1 MPIYPLPQFEAD
13 LKEQLA
19 EEDRKAYEALKAP
32 KTLVVRYGSM
42 KLIGEFQHQGTAKPG
57 CGSKVVVR
65 TFRGVELGEMLTST
79 CPNSGCSKS
88 VSRQDMLQYIEN
100 SGGSDYPFYTEGKV
114 LRIATKED
122 IDKQAKI
129 EQSKHELKLQAK
141 HVASRF
147 NLPLKIVEVEPI
159 LGGESITVFYVTEG
173 EQKIEV
179 RDVARELGQFFRTR
193 VEMRGVG
200 ARDEARLTADYEKCG
215 QYCCCKNFLKV
226 LKPVSMK
233 SAKVQK
239 ATLDPLKISGRCG
252 RLMCCLRYEDE
263 TYESLA
269 KKLPRKKSRVGTPEG
284 DGTVI
289 DGQILTQLVLVLLD
303 EPGTDGKDRQVAIPV
318 ENLSAPKSE
327 KAPVRPAYDERD
339 RRGPQGGAAPRGD
352 RAGRSE
358 NRDRPREPRR
368 EQQPPRD
375 EAVSSSARQQSPEGD
390 APRSSAAS
398 DASEWGDEPASNR
411 PARDAAPRDAQPPNQ
426 QSRDARSSRE
436 GRDQRPRDGREGR
449 ENTRDVRRDERGP
462 RRDDRPRDDQQ
473 SRDNRPAR
481 PAGPR
486 DGQSRDVPPRG
497 ENVDDLMGDDLL
509 ADDPMRGDGGGSDR
523 GSDRV
528 PRREGGG
535 RRRRRRGGGGGGGGG
550 AGPRPSGPQGPQGGP
565 PGNG

>member
-13 LKEQLA
+13 VKEQLA
-19 EEDRKAYEALKAP
+19 EEDRKTYEALKAP

-42 KLIGEFQHQGTAKPG
+42 KLIGEFQHQGAVKPG

-122 IDKQAKI
+122 LDKQAKI
-129 EQSKHELKLQAK
+129 EQSKHELKVQAR
-141 HVASRF
+141 HVTSRF
-147 NLPLKIVEVEPI
+147 NLPVKIVEVEPI

-179 RDVARELGQFFRTR
+179 RDIARELGQFFRTR

-263 TYESLA
+263 TYETLS

-284 DGTVI
+284 DGMVI

-327 KAPVRPAYDERD
+327 KAPVRPTYED
-339 RRGPQGGAAPRGD
+339 RRGPQGGPGGRGD
-352 RAGRSE
+352 RPRPE

-368 EQQPPRD
+368 EQAPPPRSD
-375 EAVSSSARQQSPEGD
+375 AAPTVQQDAPETD
-390 APRSSAAS
+390 APRGNVAG
-398 DASEWGDEPASNR
+398 DASEWGE
-411 PARDAAPRDAQPPNQ
+411 DAATNRTPRDNPPRDQQPRENQPRENQ
-426 QSRDARSSRE
+426 QRDQRPPRDQ
-436 GRDQRPRDGREGR
+436 RDQRPRDGR
-449 ENTRDVRRDERGP
+449 RDGPRDGQRDDRGP
-462 RRDDRPRDDQQ
+462 RRDDR
-473 SRDNRPAR
+473 SRDTRGPR

-486 DGQSRDVPPRG
+486 DGQPRDNAPRDNPPRPDS
-497 ENVDDLMGDDLL
+497 VDDLMGGDLL
-509 ADDPMRGDGGGSDR
+509 ADDPMRGDGGGGDR
-523 GSDRV
+523 GPDRG

-550 AGPRPSGPQGPQGGP
+550 GGPRPGGPPNPQGGP
-565 PGNG
+565 PGGA